1 MSLYFQ
7 PRISVSSL
15 MRFMNSRAASSMPTS
30 MATTRSKITVSRNV
44 SASTSRSLRGAQRQS
59 RAKARHWLM
68 L

>member
-30 MATTRSKITVSRNV
+30 MATTRSKITVSRKV
-44 SASTSRSLRGAQRQS
+44 STSTSRSLRGAHRQS
-59 RAKARHWLM
+59 RTKARHWLM